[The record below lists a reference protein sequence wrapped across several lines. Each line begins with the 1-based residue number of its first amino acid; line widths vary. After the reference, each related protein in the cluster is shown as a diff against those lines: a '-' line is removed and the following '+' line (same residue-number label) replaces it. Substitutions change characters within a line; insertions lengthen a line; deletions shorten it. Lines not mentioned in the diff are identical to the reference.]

1 MARLRLPVL
10 YVAAA
15 VVLSLLGLAAAERLV
30 YRDRVLPGVRLA
42 GVQVAGRSNAAART
56 TVALAAARIERE
68 PLLVTAGFVRFRL
81 RPQAV
86 GVAVDE
92 AATTRAVQRAGRAGN
107 PLAQLL
113 GPLLRRLDPIEVGWA
128 ARHDRSAAARA
139 VAAWARKAERPAVDG
154 DLRVQGTTVVP
165 VPPRPG
171 QRLDRSGAVD
181 AVVAALT
188 SPPPRALALPVHPL
202 QPRIR
207 QADVD
212 QAVDQAGRV
221 LAGPVTV
228 SVDRLRLTLRPA
240 ALAAALR
247 TVQADGRLQLNL
259 DQARLRTA
267 LASDLAQVEKTPR
280 DAQFRVRGGNVQIV
294 PAAGG
299 RRLDL
304 APVTAAIL
312 GGARAVTGELRP
324 VQPRRSTA
332 WAQSLGIRER
342 VSAFTTMHQP
352 GQPRVR
358 NIHRAADLLRG
369 QLVLPG
375 ERFSLNQ
382 AIGPRTPAR
391 GFITAPVITRGEFSQ
406 DVGGGVSQVATTFF
420 NAVFFGGYR
429 IVSHQPHSYY
439 IKRYPMGREATVS
452 LPAPDLM
459 FINDSRAGILI
470 HTSYTDTAI
479 TVTFYGDRAGRRV
492 RAEGPH
498 ILATRPPEGTTEYL
512 EDPKL
517 PRGTQIVEPA
527 FTGYDVEVF
536 RVITE
541 PGKPTRQE
549 RFFTRYNSANPKV
562 IRGTG
567 GGVE

>member
-1 MARLRLPVL
+1 
-10 YVAAA
+10 VAAA
-15 VVLSLLGLAAAERLV
+15 
-30 YRDRVLPGVRLA
+30 
-42 GVQVAGRSNAAART
+42 
-56 TVALAAARIERE
+56 
-68 PLLVTAGFVRFRL
+68 
-81 RPQAV
+81 
-86 GVAVDE
+86 
-92 AATTRAVQRAGRAGN
+92 
-107 PLAQLL
+107 
-113 GPLLRRLDPIEVGWA
+113 
-128 ARHDRSAAARA
+128 
-139 VAAWARKAERPAVDG
+139 
-154 DLRVQGTTVVP
+154 
-165 VPPRPG
+165 
-171 QRLDRSGAVD
+171 
-181 AVVAALT
+181 VAALT
-188 SPPPRALALPVHPL
+188 SPPRRTLLLPVHPL
-202 QPRIR
+202 QPRIH

-228 SVDRLRLTLRPA
+228 SAERLRLTLRPTV
-240 ALAAALR
+240 LAAALH
-247 TVQADGRLQLNL
+247 TVQADGRLRVEL
-259 DQARLRTA
+259 DQARLRDA
-267 LASDLAQVEKTPR
+267 LASGLAQIEKAPR
-280 DAQFRVRGGNVQIV
+280 DARFRVRDGKVQVV

-299 RRLDL
+299 RRLEL
-304 APVTAAIL
+304 APVAAAIL
-312 GGARAVTGELRP
+312 GGAREVTGELRP

-332 WAQSLGIRER
+332 WARSLGIRER
-342 VSAFTTMHQP
+342 VSAFTTMHRP

-375 ERFSLNQ
+375 ERFSLNR

-391 GFITAPVITRGEFSQ
+391 GFVTAPVITRGEFSQ

-452 LPAPDLM
+452 LPAPDLV
-459 FINDSRAGILI
+459 FVNDSRAGILI

-479 TVTFYGDRAGRRV
+479 TITFYGDRAGRRV
-492 RAEGPH
+492 RAEGPR

-536 RVITE
+536 RIITE
-541 PGKPTRQE
+541 PGKPTRRE

-567 GGVE
+567 GG

>member
-1 MARLRLPVL
+1 MARLRLPAL
-10 YVAAA
+10 YLAAA
-15 VVLSLLGLAAAERLV
+15 VLLSLLGLAVAERLV

-42 GVQVAGRSNAAART
+42 GVQVAGRSDAAAQTR
-56 TVALAAARIERE
+56 VALAAARIERE
-68 PLLVTAGFVRFRL
+68 PLLVTAGSARFSL
-81 RPQAV
+81 RPQTV
-86 GVAVDE
+86 GLAVDE
-92 AATTRAVQRAGRAGN
+92 AATTQAVQRAGRTGS
-107 PLAQLL
+107 PLTQLL

-128 ARHDRSAAARA
+128 ARHDRRAVARA
-139 VAAWARKAERPAVDG
+139 AAAWARKGDRPAVEG
-154 DLRVQGTTVVP
+154 DLRVRGTTVVP

-171 QRLDRSGAVD
+171 QRLDRAGVVD
-181 AVVAALT
+181 AIASALAA
-188 SPPPRALALPVHPL
+188 PPPRTLALPVHQL
-202 QPRIR
+202 QPRNR

-212 QAVDQAGRV
+212 QAVHQARRA
-221 LAGPVTV
+221 LAGPVTL
-228 SVDRLRLTLRPA
+228 SVDRRRLTLWPTV
-240 ALAAALR
+240 LAAALR
-247 TVQADGRLQLNL
+247 TVQADGRLRLEL
-259 DQARLRTA
+259 DQARLRAA
-267 LASDLAQVEKTPR
+267 LASDLAQVETAPR
-280 DAQFRVRGGNVQIV
+280 DARFRVRDGKVQIL

-299 RRLDL
+299 RRLEL
-304 APVTAAIL
+304 APVATAIL

-332 WAQSLGIRER
+332 WARSLGIRER
-342 VSAFTTMHQP
+342 VSAFATMHQP

-369 QLVLPG
+369 QVVEPG
-375 ERFSLNQ
+375 ERFSLNA
-382 AIGPRTPAR
+382 AIGPRTSAR
-391 GFITAPVITRGEFSQ
+391 GFVTAPVITRGEFSQ

-420 NAVFFGGYR
+420 NAVFFGGYQ

-452 LPAPDLM
+452 LPAPDLV
-459 FINDSRAGILI
+459 FANDSRAGILI

-492 RAEGPH
+492 RAEGPR

-541 PGKPTRQE
+541 PGKPTRRE
-549 RFFTRYNSANPKV
+549 RYFTRYKNANRKV

-567 GGVE
+567 GG

>member
-1 MARLRLPVL
+1 MARLRLPAL
-10 YVAAA
+10 YAAAA
-15 VVLSLLGLAAAERLV
+15 VLLSLLGLAVAERLV

-42 GVQVAGRSNAAART
+42 GVQVAGRSHAAAQT
-56 TVALAAARIERE
+56 TVAVAAAQIERE
-68 PLLVTAGFVRFRL
+68 PLVVTAGSVRFRL

-86 GVAVDE
+86 GLAVDE

-113 GPLLRRLDPIEVGWA
+113 GPLRRRLDPIEVGWA
-128 ARHDRSAAARA
+128 ARHDRPAAART
-139 VAAWARKAERPAVDG
+139 VAAWARRADRPAVDG

-165 VPPRPG
+165 VSPRPG
-171 QRLDRSGAVD
+171 QRLDRSGALD
-181 AVVAALT
+181 AVVAALA
-188 SPPPRALALPVHPL
+188 SPPRRTLTLPVHPL
-202 QPRIR
+202 QPRIH

-212 QAVDQAGRV
+212 QAVDQARRV
-221 LAGPVTV
+221 LAGPVTM
-228 SVDRLRLTLRPA
+228 SVDRLRLTLQPA
-240 ALAAALR
+240 LLAAALR
-247 TVQADGRLQLNL
+247 TVQADGRLRLDL
-259 DQARLRTA
+259 DQERLRAA
-267 LASDLAQVEKTPR
+267 LASDLARVEKAPR
-280 DAQFRVRGGNVQIV
+280 DAHFRVRNGKVQIV

-299 RRLDL
+299 RRLEL
-304 APVTAAIL
+304 APVAAAIL

-324 VQPRRSTA
+324 VHPRRSTA
-332 WAQSLGIRER
+332 WARSLGIRQR
-342 VSAFTTMHQP
+342 VSTFTTMHQP

-369 QLVLPG
+369 QVVKPG
-375 ERFSLNQ
+375 ERFSLND

-391 GFITAPVITRGEFSQ
+391 GFVTAPVITRGEFSQ

-452 LPAPDLM
+452 LPAPDLV
-459 FINDSRAGILI
+459 FVNDSRAGILI
-470 HTSYTDTAI
+470 HTSYTGTAI

-492 RAEGPH
+492 RAEGPR
-498 ILATRPPEGTTEYL
+498 ILATRQPEGTTEYL

-517 PRGTQIVEPA
+517 PRGTEIVELA

-541 PGKPTRQE
+541 PGKPTRRE

-567 GGVE
+567 GG

>member
-1 MARLRLPVL
+1 
-10 YVAAA
+10 
-15 VVLSLLGLAAAERLV
+15 
-30 YRDRVLPGVRLA
+30 
-42 GVQVAGRSNAAART
+42 
-56 TVALAAARIERE
+56 
-68 PLLVTAGFVRFRL
+68 
-81 RPQAV
+81 
-86 GVAVDE
+86 
-92 AATTRAVQRAGRAGN
+92 
-107 PLAQLL
+107 
-113 GPLLRRLDPIEVGWA
+113 
-128 ARHDRSAAARA
+128 
-139 VAAWARKAERPAVDG
+139 VDG

-165 VPPRPG
+165 VSPRPG
-171 QRLDRSGAVD
+171 QRLDRSGAID
-181 AVVAALT
+181 AVVAVLT
-188 SPPPRALALPVHPL
+188 SPPRRTLTLPVHPL
-202 QPRIR
+202 QPRIH

-228 SVDRLRLTLRPA
+228 SAERLRLTLRPTV
-240 ALAAALR
+240 LAAALH
-247 TVQADGRLQLNL
+247 TVQADGRLRVEL
-259 DQARLRTA
+259 DQARLRDA
-267 LASDLAQVEKTPR
+267 LASGLAQIEKAPR
-280 DAQFRVRGGNVQIV
+280 DARFRVRDGKVQIL

-299 RRLDL
+299 RRLEL
-304 APVTAAIL
+304 APVAAAIL
-312 GGARAVTGELRP
+312 GGAREVTGELRP

-332 WAQSLGIRER
+332 WARSLGIRER
-342 VSAFTTMHQP
+342 VSAFTTMHRP

-375 ERFSLNQ
+375 ERFSLNR

-391 GFITAPVITRGEFSQ
+391 GFVTAPVITRGEFSQ

-452 LPAPDLM
+452 LPAPDLV
-459 FINDSRAGILI
+459 FVNDSRAGILI

-479 TVTFYGDRAGRRV
+479 TITFYGDRAGRRV
-492 RAEGPH
+492 RAEGPR

-567 GGVE
+567 GG